1 MTMNEQ
7 LFRKK
12 SVDRVSSPEQLN
24 EYIKVS
30 NPGIWMILAAIV
42 ILLVGAIV
50 WGVLGTLD
58 TTLPTVAVAEN
69 GELTVY
75 VKEADIDSIEEG
87 MTVRIGDKEG
97 TITEISTTPT
107 TVDGTFSDYAL
118 HVGNLVN
125 GEWVFAIR
133 VSGEFADGVHNAD
146 IVVESVSPMSFIL
159 N

>member
-1 MTMNEQ
+1 MNEQ

-58 TTLPTVAVAEN
+58 TTLSTVAVAEN

-87 MTVRIGDKEG
+87 MTVRIGGKEG

-107 TVDGTFSDYAL
+107 TVDGAFSDYAL

-133 VSGEFADGVHNAD
+133 VSGEFTDGVHNAD

>member
-1 MTMNEQ
+1 MLQMR
-7 LFRKK
+7 L
-12 SVDRVSSPEQLN
+12 
-24 EYIKVS
+24 
-30 NPGIWMILAAIV
+30 
-42 ILLVGAIV
+42 
-50 WGVLGTLD
+50 
-58 TTLPTVAVAEN
+58 
-69 GELTVY
+69 
-75 VKEADIDSIEEG
+75 EEG

-133 VSGEFADGVHNAD
+133 VSGEFTDGVHNAD

>member
-1 MTMNEQ
+1 MNEQ

-58 TTLPTVAVAEN
+58 TTLSTVAVAEN

-97 TITEISTTPT
+97 KITEISTTPT

-133 VSGEFADGVHNAD
+133 VSGEFTDGVHNAD

>member
-1 MTMNEQ
+1 MNEQ

>member
-1 MTMNEQ
+1 MNEQ

-42 ILLVGAIV
+42 ILLVGAIF

-58 TTLPTVAVAEN
+58 TTLSTVAVAEN

-133 VSGEFADGVHNAD
+133 VSGEFTDGVHNAD

>member
-1 MTMNEQ
+1 MNEQ

-58 TTLPTVAVAEN
+58 TTLSTVAVAEN

-75 VKEADIDSIEEG
+75 VKESDIDSIEEG

-133 VSGEFADGVHNAD
+133 VSGEFTDGVHNAD

>member
-1 MTMNEQ
+1 MNEQ

-107 TVDGTFSDYAL
+107 PVDGTFSDYAL

>member
-1 MTMNEQ
+1 MNEQ

-58 TTLPTVAVAEN
+58 TTLSTVAVAEN

-87 MTVRIGDKEG
+87 MTVRIGNKEG

-133 VSGEFADGVHNAD
+133 VSGEFTDGVHNAD

>member
-1 MTMNEQ
+1 MNEQ

-58 TTLPTVAVAEN
+58 TTLSTVAVAEN

-133 VSGEFADGVHNAD
+133 VSGKFTDGVHNAD

>member
-1 MTMNEQ
+1 MNEQ

-58 TTLPTVAVAEN
+58 TTLSTVAVAEN

-118 HVGNLVN
+118 L
-125 GEWVFAIR
+125 WATRF
-133 VSGEFADGVHNAD
+133 S
-146 IVVESVSPMSFIL
+146 MK
-159 N
+159 

>member
-1 MTMNEQ
+1 MNEQ

-58 TTLPTVAVAEN
+58 TTLSTVAVAEN

-133 VSGEFADGVHNAD
+133 VSGEFTDGVHNAD

>member
-1 MTMNEQ
+1 MNEQ

-58 TTLPTVAVAEN
+58 TTLSTVAVAEN

-118 HVGNLVN
+118 HVGNLVS

-133 VSGEFADGVHNAD
+133 VSGEFTDGVHNAD

>member
-1 MTMNEQ
+1 MNEQ

-58 TTLPTVAVAEN
+58 TTLSTVAVAEN

-75 VKEADIDSIEEG
+75 VKEVDIDSIEEG

-133 VSGEFADGVHNAD
+133 VSGEFTDGVHNAD

>member
-1 MTMNEQ
+1 MNEQ

-24 EYIKVS
+24 EYIRVS

-50 WGVLGTLD
+50 WGVFGTLD
-58 TTLPTVAVAEN
+58 TTLTTVAVAKN
-69 GELTVY
+69 GEVTVY
-75 VKEADIDSIEEG
+75 IKEADINSVENG

-97 TITEISTTPT
+97 KITEISHTPVV
-107 TVDGTFSDYAL
+107 VDGTFNDYAL
-118 HVGNLVN
+118 HVGNLVS
-125 GEWVFAIR
+125 GEWVFAVK
-133 VSGEFADGVHNAD
+133 VSGDLADGVHNAE
-146 IVVESVSPMSFIL
+146 IVIESVSPMSFIL